1 MLLQKKGDTSYLV
14 EENVTSKKTID
25 LLPLR
30 PCILFCSILLFE
42 ENYVSGKIEFEIEK
56 ISISLEVNEI
66 TNPFS

>member
-1 MLLQKKGDTSYLV
+1 MKDMLLLK
-14 EENVTSKKTID
+14 
-25 LLPLR
+25 
-30 PCILFCSILLFE
+30 